1 MQNTSL
7 EDSIMSGEQT
17 ITVYGTKWCPDCYR
31 ARRVLDGRDIPYT
44 YIDIHR
50 DKQACTYVEQVNHGN
65 RSVPTIQF
73 PDGEILVEPSSRAL
87 NAKLDTL
94 K

>member
-1 MQNTSL
+1 MP
-7 EDSIMSGEQT
+7 GEQA
-17 ITVYGTKWCPDCYR
+17 IIVYGTKWCPDCHR
-31 ARRVLDGRDIPYT
+31 ARRILGGRDIPYK
-44 YIDIHR
+44 YIDINR
-50 DKQACTYVEQVNHGN
+50 DVQACAFVEQVNNGN

-73 PDGEILVEPSSRAL
+73 PDGEILVEPSNRAL

>member
-1 MQNTSL
+1 
-7 EDSIMSGEQT
+7 MSGELA
-17 ITVYGTKWCPDCYR
+17 IIVYGTRWCPDCHR
-31 ARRVLDGRDIPYT
+31 ARRILAKRDIPHE
-44 YIDIHR
+44 YIDINR
-50 DKQACTYVEQVNHGN
+50 DVQARTYVEQVNNGN

-73 PDGEILVEPSSRAL
+73 PDGEILVEPSNSAL

>member
-1 MQNTSL
+1 MV
-7 EDSIMSGEQT
+7 GEQT
-17 ITVYGTKWCPDCYR
+17 IIIYGTKWCPDCHR
-31 ARRVLDGRDIPYT
+31 ARRVLDGRNIPYT

-50 DKQACTYVEQVNHGN
+50 DKQACAYVEQVNHGN
-65 RSVPTIQF
+65 RSVPTILF
-73 PDGEILVEPSSRAL
+73 PDGEILVEPSNHAL